1 MGVMRISVLLVS
13 LLWPA
18 LLLALPTELPAP
30 GGVAILSLGQAD
42 TPPRASFNDQRV
54 AVLPGDGGWTAV
66 VGLPLSLEPGDYRV
80 EVTGAD
86 GRRSWH
92 GITVH
97 DREYGESRITISE
110 ERLVSPGPEDRKRIE
125 AEREQI
131 RAALATW
138 TESGVPDFDFAVPA
152 EGRFSSG
159 FGLRRFINDQPRNP
173 HNGLD
178 IAAPTGTPIH
188 APSPGRVILAGDFF
202 FAGKSVFLDH
212 GHGLISFYAH
222 MNDIHVQ
229 EGQEVRRGDRIGDIG
244 MTGRVT
250 GPHLHWT
257 IYLNGTPVDP
267 ELFFDR

>member
-1 MGVMRISVLLVS
+1 MAAMRAILLVLT

-30 GGVAILSLGQAD
+30 GGVAILSLGQAEAA
-42 TPPRASFNDQRV
+42 PRARFNEERV
-54 AVLPGDGGWTAV
+54 AVLPGDGGWKAV
-66 VGLPLSLEPGDYRV
+66 VGLPLSLEPGDHRI
-80 EVTGAD
+80 EVTWAD
-86 GRRSWH
+86 GHRSWH
-92 GITVH
+92 GFTVH
-97 DREYGESRITISE
+97 DRAYGESRITIDE
-110 ERLVSPGPEDRKRIE
+110 ERLVSPGPEDMKRIE
-125 AEREQI
+125 AERARI
-131 RAALATW
+131 REALTTW
-138 TESGVPDFDFAVPA
+138 TDTLPDFDFTVPA
-152 EGRFSSG
+152 RGRFSSG

-244 MTGRVT
+244 ATGRVT

-257 IYLNGTPVDP
+257 IYLNRTAVDP
-267 ELFFDR
+267 ELFFER